1 MEKLTE
7 VRSELPD
14 KPGKSKPKHKAFRIK
29 SEFYYKLDAE
39 QRAAIKRMERCYLLH
54 HEYLLLTCN
63 ASDKIALIKQVSP
76 TGVNKPV

>member
-1 MEKLTE
+1 MEKLMDGSS
-7 VRSELPD
+7 VLPD
-14 KPGKSKPKHKAFRIK
+14 KPVKSKPKHKAFRIK

-54 HEYLLLTCN
+54 HEYLLLTVN
-63 ASDKIALIKQVSP
+63 ASDKVALINQVSP